1 MVSLAS
7 TLTTGEAARS
17 FAGQR
22 ILITGASGN
31 LGGALAR
38 QLAQPGTRMSLWGR
52 HSQRLSVIAR
62 ECRVAGAMIAERSID
77 LTDIITA
84 IAALAEEDEADPFDV
99 VLLVAGQG
107 DTRAPGRI
115 VEDPLQVARLGI
127 ANYVAPSALA
137 AEIAERMAQRGHGR
151 IGLVGTA
158 AAHHSLPFAA
168 AYSGSKAGL
177 SRFADALRLAVK
189 GHGVTVTLISPGFF
203 AADPGLSSARR
214 RQGEISA
221 DVVAHRMLRA
231 VAKGKAEI
239 VTPFPF
245 VVLRWIGLLLP
256 RLLRDRVLL
265 SLPLP

>member
-1 MVSLAS
+1 MAVISAILK
-7 TLTTGEAARS
+7 TPNDVGS
-17 FAGQR
+17 FTGQR

-31 LGGALAR
+31 LGRALAR
-38 QLAQPGTRMSLWGR
+38 QLAQPGTRLSLWGR
-52 HSQRLSVIAR
+52 NPQRLSAIAS
-62 ECRVAGAMIAERSID
+62 ECRDAGASISARSLDI
-77 LTDIITA
+77 TDIVTA
-84 IAALAEEDEADPFDV
+84 VAALAEEDEADPFDV

-115 VEDPLQVARLGI
+115 VEDPLQVARLGV

-137 AEIAERMAQRGHGR
+137 AETAERMAQRGHGR

-203 AADPGLSSARR
+203 AADPELSSARK

-221 DVVAHRMLRA
+221 SLVAQRMLRA
-231 VAKGKAEI
+231 VAKGKAEV

-245 VVLRWIGLLLP
+245 IALRWIDCLLP
-256 RLLRDRVLL
+256 RPLRDRVLL